1 MATNY
6 ISSKLMTIRFGWT
19 EAQVKFAPQ
28 VYFLCRTIGALLGAF
43 MLAKVDEI
51 KYFKVNIVACGVSL
65 LLLIFIVSDVMDLV
79 LIGAVGFFASS
90 VFPIIYSVALKK
102 RPDKANQISGLL
114 ITAIAGGGIVTPAIG
129 FSIAN
134 IGITAGVFIVFLCV
148 AYLTYCAFTIK

>member
-1 MATNY
+1 M
-6 ISSKLMTIRFGWT
+6 WC
-19 EAQVKFAPQ
+19 VFA
-28 VYFLCRTIGALLGAF
+28 
-43 MLAKVDEI
+43 
-51 KYFKVNIVACGVSL
+51 
-65 LLLIFIVSDVMDLV
+65 LLIFIVSDVMDLV
-79 LIGAVGFFASS
+79 LIGAVRLFCFLCIPDNLFCS
-90 VFPIIYSVALKK
+90 LEK